1 MIRDEFFA
9 RWIEGLTPFSLYE
22 RDLTT
27 AKGLCQD
34 FHRREVKKFMAA
46 GTGLPKNTA
55 AALSY
60 VLGWLTGIVFLLI
73 EKDPFVR
80 FHAMQSIVVFG
91 ALTILMFI
99 PVIGW
104 MLSPLLWIVGFVL
117 WLVLIF
123 KAYQGEEFELPVVG
137 EFAKKQLTRIK

>member
-1 MIRDEFFA
+1 
-9 RWIEGLTPFSLYE
+9 
-22 RDLTT
+22 
-27 AKGLCQD
+27 
-34 FHRREVKKFMAA
+34 MAQ

-60 VLGWLTGIVFLLI
+60 VLGWLTGIIFLLI

-80 FHAMQSIVVFG
+80 FHAMQSIITFG
-91 ALTILMFI
+91 ILTLLSFV

-104 MLSPLLWIVGFVL
+104 ILSPLVMIVGFIL

-123 KAYQGEEFELPVVG
+123 KAYQGEEFKLPVVG
-137 EFAKKQLTRIK
+137 EFAKKQLGKMK

>member
-1 MIRDEFFA
+1 
-9 RWIEGLTPFSLYE
+9 
-22 RDLTT
+22 
-27 AKGLCQD
+27 
-34 FHRREVKKFMAA
+34 MAEKT
-46 GTGLPKNTA
+46 TGLPKNTA

-80 FHAMQSIVVFG
+80 FHAMQSIITFG
-91 ALTILMFI
+91 ILTLLSFV

-104 MLSPLLWIVGFVL
+104 ILSPLVMIVGFVL

-123 KAYQGEEFELPVVG
+123 KAYQGEEFKLPVIG
-137 EFAKKQLTRIK
+137 EFAKKQLTKIK

>member
-1 MIRDEFFA
+1 MKGGEKIMAE
-9 RWIEGLTPFSLYE
+9 
-22 RDLTT
+22 
-27 AKGLCQD
+27 AK
-34 FHRREVKKFMAA
+34 K

-60 VLGWLTGIVFLLI
+60 VLGWITGIVFLLI

-80 FHAMQSIVVFG
+80 FHAMQSVITFG
-91 ALTILMFI
+91 ALTVISFV

-104 MLSPLLWIVGFVL
+104 LLTPVIGIVAFVL

-123 KAYQGEEFELPVVG
+123 KAYQGEEFKLPIVG
-137 EFAKKQLTRIK
+137 EFAKKQLSKIK

>member
-1 MIRDEFFA
+1 
-9 RWIEGLTPFSLYE
+9 
-22 RDLTT
+22 
-27 AKGLCQD
+27 
-34 FHRREVKKFMAA
+34 MAE

-80 FHAMQSIVVFG
+80 FHAMQSIITFG
-91 ALTILMFI
+91 LLTVISFL

-104 MLSPLLWIVGFVL
+104 ILSPLVMIVGFVL
-117 WLVLIF
+117 WLMLIY
-123 KAYQGEEFELPVVG
+123 KAYQGEEYKLPWIG
-137 EFAKKQLTRIK
+137 EFAKKQLGRMK

>member
-1 MIRDEFFA
+1 MA
-9 RWIEGLTPFSLYE
+9 E
-22 RDLTT
+22 R
-27 AKGLCQD
+27 
-34 FHRREVKKFMAA
+34 V

-80 FHAMQSIVVFG
+80 FHAMQSIIVFG
-91 ALTILMFI
+91 ALTILMFV

-104 MLSPLLWIVGFVL
+104 MLSPLLWIVGFIL

-123 KAYQGEEFELPVVG
+123 KAYQGEEFKLPFVG
-137 EFAKKQLTRIK
+137 DFAKKQLTRIK

>member
-1 MIRDEFFA
+1 
-9 RWIEGLTPFSLYE
+9 
-22 RDLTT
+22 
-27 AKGLCQD
+27 
-34 FHRREVKKFMAA
+34 MAQ

-60 VLGWLTGIVFLLI
+60 VLGWLTGIIFLLI

-80 FHAMQSIVVFG
+80 FHAMQSIITFG
-91 ALTILMFI
+91 ILTLLSFV

-104 MLSPLLWIVGFVL
+104 ILSPLVMIVGFIL

-123 KAYQGEEFELPVVG
+123 KAYQGEEFKLPVVG
-137 EFAKKQLTRIK
+137 EFAKKQLTKIK

>member
-1 MIRDEFFA
+1 MA
-9 RWIEGLTPFSLYE
+9 
-22 RDLTT
+22 
-27 AKGLCQD
+27 
-34 FHRREVKKFMAA
+34 EVKTEKK

-73 EKDPFVR
+73 EKDSFVR
-80 FHAMQSIVVFG
+80 FHAMQSVITFG
-91 ALTILMFI
+91 ALTVIAII

-104 MLSPLLWIVGFVL
+104 VLSPLVMILGFVL

-123 KAYQGEEFELPVVG
+123 KAYQGEEFKLPVIG
-137 EFAKKQLTRIK
+137 DFAKKQLGKMK

>member
-1 MIRDEFFA
+1 MVI
-9 RWIEGLTPFSLYE
+9 
-22 RDLTT
+22 
-27 AKGLCQD
+27 GLCHD
-34 FHRREVKKFMAA
+34 LGRREVKKFMAA

-80 FHAMQSIVVFG
+80 FHAMQSIITFG
-91 ALTILMFI
+91 GLMILMFI

-104 MLSPLLWIVGFVL
+104 MLSPLLWIIGFIL

-123 KAYQGEEFELPVVG
+123 KAYQGEEFKLPFIG
-137 EFAKKQLTRIK
+137 DFAKKQLPKVK